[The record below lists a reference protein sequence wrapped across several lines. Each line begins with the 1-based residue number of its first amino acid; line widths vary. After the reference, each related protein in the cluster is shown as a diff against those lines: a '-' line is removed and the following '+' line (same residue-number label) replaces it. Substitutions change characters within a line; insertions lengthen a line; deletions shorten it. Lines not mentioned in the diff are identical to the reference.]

1 MNIFVYIYVILYFLY
16 VILGP
21 HFIRRLIN
29 KDKLLIAN
37 SFTDIFRRMFFLSY
51 IAFLYNAY
59 YFYNPTLETFINSVL
74 INIVVIIGFIIKW
87 HNLLYKDPYYISG
100 IFVHILFLLPVL
112 ISYFFINIS
121 NTFVF
126 GNVSKITLFILLFYI
141 FIINLVYKN

>member
-1 MNIFVYIYVILYFLY
+1 MNIFIYIYIILYFLY
-16 VILGP
+16 VIFGP

-37 SFTDIFRRMFFLSY
+37 NFTDIFRRMFFLSY

-59 YFYNPTLETFINSVL
+59 YFYNPTLETFYNSVL
-74 INIVVIIGFIIKW
+74 INIIVIIGFIIKW
-87 HNLLYKDPYYISG
+87 YNLLHKDPYYISG

-112 ISYFFINIS
+112 ISYFSINIS